1 MKELITKYGIDTQD
15 SNHVEYIRGT
25 KQDWYNLIN
34 HNAEDDDPD
43 SFITDVKSYLKDI
56 DYESV
61 DLLIGDVISGE
72 FAGCENFEIGDV
84 MVHPDDQTSLQLTDE
99 EVEQIDQAHHHGQNF
114 QTLLKQVI
122 EDKRN

>member
-15 SNHVEYIRGT
+15 GNHVEYIRGT

-34 HNAEDDDPD
+34 HNADDDPD
-43 SFITDVKSYLKDI
+43 SFITDVKGYLKDI

-84 MVHPDDQTSLQLTDE
+84 IMHPDDQDSLQLTDK
-99 EVEQIDQAHHHGQNF
+99 EVEQIDQAYLQGRNC
-114 QTLLKQVI
+114 QTLLKQII